1 MIERINSQ
9 ANIESMLQTL
19 RSVQAQASAD
29 LPTPAAVAGQSE
41 RIQAPHFGDLIK
53 NAVEQVNV
61 AQTETR
67 ELQAAYERGANIPL
81 TDVVLSMQKSSLA
94 FETTLQI
101 RNKVMRAYEDILSMP
116 V

>member
-41 RIQAPHFGDLIK
+41 RVQSPHFGDLIK
-53 NAVEQVNV
+53 NAVDQVNV
-61 AQTETR
+61 AQTCRNRHWPSKPRCKSATR
-67 ELQAAYERGANIPL
+67 
-81 TDVVLSMQKSSLA
+81 
-94 FETTLQI
+94 
-101 RNKVMRAYEDILSMP
+101 
-116 V
+116 